1 MEPILQVEDLHFQY
15 PDGTPALS
23 GVSFTIQRG
32 TRVALM
38 GPNGAGKSTL
48 LLHLNAIYLP
58 QRGRVVVGGL
68 EASRTTEEQIRSQVG
83 LVFQDPDDQVFS
95 PTVWEDV
102 CFGPRNMGLSGPE
115 VEARA
120 QAALEAVGLLHL
132 RSRSPQRLSFG
143 QKKRAAIAGVLAME
157 PAILALDEPMAFLD
171 PEAQEGLEAI
181 LNRLHQQGVTLLVA
195 THDVDW
201 AAAWADEIILLV
213 GGRILA
219 QGPPSL
225 LTDPE
230 LVRTA
235 HLRLP
240 RITELCLHF
249 PELRPVPYTI
259 HQAAAAL
266 RPRKSGG

>member
-1 MEPILQVEDLHFQY
+1 MEPILQVEDLHFRY
-15 PDGTPALS
+15 PDGTDALS
-23 GVSFTIQRG
+23 GISFTIQRG
-32 TRVALM
+32 SRVALM

-68 EASRTTEEQIRSQVG
+68 EASRATEEQIRTQVG

-102 CFGPRNMGLSGPE
+102 CFGPRNMGLSPAE

-120 QAALEAVGLLHL
+120 EAALEAVGLLHL
-132 RSRSPQRLSFG
+132 RSRSPQRLSLG
-143 QKKRAAIAGVLAME
+143 LKKRAAIAGALAME

-171 PEAQEGLEAI
+171 PEAQAGLEAI
-181 LNRLHQQGVTLLVA
+181 LHRLHQRGVTLLAA

-201 AAAWADEIILLV
+201 AAAWADEVILLV

-225 LTDPE
+225 LTDPD
-230 LVRTA
+230 LVRRA
-235 HLRLP
+235 HLRHP
-240 RITELCLHF
+240 RITELCLQF
-249 PELRPVPYTI
+249 PDVRPVPYTVQ
-259 HQAAAAL
+259 QAAAAL
-266 RPRKSGG
+266 KQRRPGG